1 MGWAYRIGMCLA
13 YPGKIVKIKKE
24 SVVIDYGT
32 EQRIAKLTSD
42 EYSVGDYVIVQA
54 GFVVEK
60 VSEKEAL
67 SALAIYSGDVP

>member
-1 MGWAYRIGMCLA
+1 MCIA

-24 SVVIDYGT
+24 SVVVDYGT
-32 EQRIAKLTSD
+32 EQRIVKLISDSD
-42 EYSVGDYVIVQA
+42 EYSVGDFVIVQA

-60 VSEKEAL
+60 VPEKEAL